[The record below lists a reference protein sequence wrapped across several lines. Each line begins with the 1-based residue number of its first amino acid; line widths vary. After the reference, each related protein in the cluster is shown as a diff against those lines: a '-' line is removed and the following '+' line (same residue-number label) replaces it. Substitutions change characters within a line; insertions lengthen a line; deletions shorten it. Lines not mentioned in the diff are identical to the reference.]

1 MFGRRIALAIRNLQ
15 QEKLYT
21 LLNMGGLAIG
31 LAAALLLFSWVKD
44 EMSFDRFH
52 QKGKDIVV
60 VNNFLNGGD
69 GDIQTFQTG
78 PAPIY
83 KFSLNEIPEVEN
95 AALIKNNYNYTI
107 YESLGKTFS
116 GDVCMFVEPS
126 FFKVFDFP
134 VIDGNAK
141 NPLPNPNSV
150 VLTEEMAHKFFGD
163 KDPIGQIIKADKK
176 EAFVVSAVIKN
187 FPSNSSLRYDLLF
200 SMDHYRK
207 LFGGNG
213 DWKTVDED
221 WGSFDFLNYLQ
232 LKPGADYSKV
242 ERKLA
247 QLIVKH
253 NKYVKEGMVTFKL
266 QPLEKM
272 HLYKADGTPGLIRT
286 VKVFFMVAI
295 ILLILASINY
305 VNLATA
311 RATRR
316 AKEVSVR
323 KVNGA
328 TRGQLIGQFLLESS
342 LMLLGAFVV
351 ACGLIV
357 LLRPMYEKL
366 TGKVIQAQMLDG
378 SMIQILILTF
388 LGTLA
393 AVGIYPAIFLSSF
406 EPITALKGKFSFG
419 GSNKNFRNTLVV
431 LQFASS
437 IVLIVSTIVITN
449 QLKYI
454 QQKDLGFDK
463 DYVFTLPAMGMY
475 EHLDAVR
482 NELASSP
489 AIKSLSTASD
499 NLVSSS
505 NSTGD
510 TDWDGKDPNR
520 LFVVHP
526 IGADKDFVK
535 NMHLSMIEGEAF
547 KGAAADSNK
556 FLLNETAVRLAGI
569 QNPVGKRFKLWQ
581 TEGIIAGVVKD
592 FHNVSLRSAIEP
604 AVFYYSKD
612 NWKLYVKTSG
622 ENASAAIAAV
632 EKQWKRYNPNF
643 PFTYQ
648 FLDDEFNSLY
658 QTEQRTGQLFNAFA
672 GIAILISVLGLFGLA
687 TYIAQRRIKEIGIR
701 KTLGAS
707 VESIVSMLAKDFIRL
722 VLVAFVLA
730 TPLAWWLMNKWL
742 KNFAYRVDL
751 EWWHFALAGVLA
763 VAVAFLTV
771 SMQSVRAA
779 LSNPVKSLR
788 SE

>member
-1 MFGRRIALAIRNLQ
+1 MFGRRIVLAIRNLK

-52 QKGKDIVV
+52 KNAKDIVV
-60 VNNFLNGGD
+60 VHNLLNGGD
-69 GDIQTFQTG
+69 GDVQTFQTG

-83 KFSLNEIPEVEN
+83 KFSLSEIPEVEN
-95 AALIKNNYNYTI
+95 AALIGRNDSYTI
-107 YESLGKTFS
+107 YESQGKTFG
-116 GDVCMFVEPS
+116 GDQCMYVEPS
-126 FFKVFDFP
+126 FFEVFDFP
-134 VIDGNAK
+134 IIDGDPK

-150 VLTEEMAHKFFGD
+150 VLTEETAHKFFGD
-163 KDPIGQIIKADKK
+163 EDPIGQIIKADKK
-176 EAFVVSAVIKN
+176 EAFTVSAVIEN
-187 FPSNSSLRYDLLF
+187 FPLNSTMRYDMLF
-200 SMDHYRK
+200 AMDHYRK

-213 DWKTVDED
+213 DWKTIDED
-221 WGSFDFLNYLQ
+221 WGNFGFFNYLQ
-232 LKPGADYSKV
+232 LKPGTDFAKV
-242 ERKLA
+242 ERKLD
-247 QLIVKH
+247 QLIVQH
-253 NKYVKEGMVTFKL
+253 NKYVKAGMVKFML
-266 QPLEKM
+266 LPLEKM
-272 HLYKADGTPGLIRT
+272 HLYKADGTPGLIKT
-286 VKVFFMVAI
+286 VKVFFMVAV
-295 ILLILASINY
+295 ILLVLASINY
-305 VNLATA
+305 INLATA

-342 LMLLGAFVV
+342 LMLMGAFIL
-351 ACGLIV
+351 ACGLIL
-357 LLRPMYEKL
+357 LLRPLYEEL
-366 TGKVIQAQMLDG
+366 TGKVIQIQMLDA
-378 SMIQILILTF
+378 SMTQILVLTL

-406 EPITALKGKFSFG
+406 DPITALKGKFSFG
-419 GSNKNFRNTLVV
+419 GSNKNFRNALVV

-454 QQKDLGFDK
+454 QNKNLGFDK
-463 DYVFTLPAMGMY
+463 GYVFTLPSQGMY

-482 NELASSP
+482 NELNNNP
-489 AIKSLSTASD
+489 AIKAVSTSSD
-499 NLVSSS
+499 NLISSG
-505 NSTGD
+505 NTTGD
-510 TDWDGKDPNR
+510 TDWDSKDPNR

-526 IGADKDFVK
+526 IGVDKDFIT
-535 NMHLSMIEGEAF
+535 NMSLSIVEGNGYT
-547 KGAAADSNK
+547 GAAADSNK

-569 QNPVGKRFKLWQ
+569 KNPIGKRFKLWQ

-592 FHNVSLRSAIEP
+592 FHNVSLRNAIEP
-604 AVFYYSKD
+604 AVFYYNKD
-612 NWKLYVKTSG
+612 NWNLYVKTSSD
-622 ENASAAIAAV
+622 NATAAIAAV

-648 FLDDEFNSLY
+648 FLDEEFNKMY
-658 QTEQRTGQLFNAFA
+658 QTEQQTSQLFNVFA

-707 VESIVSMLAKDFIRL
+707 VENIVGMLTKDFVLL
-722 VLVAFVLA
+722 VLFAFVLA
-730 TPLAWWLMNKWL
+730 TPLAWYLMSAWL
-742 KNFAYRVDL
+742 KNFAYRIDL
-751 EWWHFALAGVLA
+751 QWWHFVLAGVLA
-763 VAVAFLTV
+763 VTIAFITV
-771 SMQSVRAA
+771 SLQSVRAA